1 MKRLSA
7 TPRPDKAE
15 KLEAIGLSF
24 HDWDQYWKED
34 AYYEFTA
41 AQIDELEEA
50 AESVHQACLGLVERV
65 VNDSGLLRR
74 LAIPPSFHEA
84 IGLSWNRRDP
94 SLYGRFDFAWD
105 GSGPPQML
113 EYNADTP
120 TSLLESAVAQW
131 DWQEEMFGGQADQF
145 NSLHEQLVERWKAI
159 VPAGSELH
167 LASLSDNEED
177 WVCVQYLR
185 ETALQAGLH
194 PQHLFLEDLGF
205 DAQARQFVDD
215 RDRPIWHLF
224 KLYPLEW
231 MVREDFGPHLADR
244 AVLERTRLVEPLWKL
259 VLSNKGMLPLLHEFN
274 PQHPNI
280 LPAWFDEAP
289 AQAPATVRKPLFSRE
304 GANIAILSGGA
315 SPQEIAR
322 GHDGGYGQEGWIHQA
337 YRPIRTFDGMTP
349 VLGLW
354 MVGDRAAGLCIRED
368 RNPITT
374 NMSHFVPHVFFQTES
389 PCPPAS

>member
-1 MKRLSA
+1 MQRVPI

-24 HDWDQYWKED
+24 HDWDHYWKED
-34 AYYEFTA
+34 AYYEFSA
-41 AQIDELEEA
+41 AQIDELEAA
-50 AESVHQACLGLVERV
+50 AESVHAACLQLVERV
-65 VNDSGLLRR
+65 VNDPALMTE
-74 LAIPPSFHEA
+74 LAIPPSFHEPV
-84 IGLSWNRRDP
+84 GQSWNRRDP

-105 GSGPPQML
+105 GRGTPKML

-131 DWQEEMFGGQADQF
+131 YWQEDVFGGRADQF

-159 VPAGSELH
+159 VPAGAEVH
-167 LASLSDNEED
+167 LTSLSDNEED

-194 PQHLFLEDLGF
+194 PQHLYLEDLGF
-205 DAQARQFVDD
+205 DAGARQFVDD

-231 MVREDFGPHLADR
+231 MVREAFGAHLQDR
-244 AVLERTRLVEPLWKL
+244 QVLERTRLIEPLWKL
-259 VLSNKGMLPLLHEFN
+259 LLSNKGMLPLLHRFN

-280 LPAWFDEAP
+280 LPAWFEPP
-289 AQAPATVRKPLFSRE
+289 ADAAAVVRKPLFSRE
-304 GANIAILSGGA
+304 GANVTILRGPGTHA
-315 SPQEIAR
+315 SVPAVEIAR
-322 GHDGGYGQEGWIHQA
+322 GQDGGYGAEGFIHQA
-337 YRPIRTFDGMTP
+337 YEPIRTFDGFTP

-354 MVGDRAAGLCIRED
+354 IVGDRPAGMCIRED
-368 RNPITT
+368 RNLITT
-374 NMSHFVPHVFFQTES
+374 NMSHFVPHVFF
-389 PCPPAS
+389 